1 MRCWKMRCWPIWRCW
16 GPKHIPVEWIEIS
29 ESSLEIDT
37 WDTFQLSA
45 RVLPHNASN
54 QKIIWTSSDST
65 IADVNNGL
73 VMWLWDWGVAT
84 ITATSEEWG
93 YSATCEVTVNWSYD

>member
-1 MRCWKMRCWPIWRCW
+1 MRCWRMRCWPMWRCW

-29 ESSLEIDT
+29 ESSIEINV
-37 WDTFQLSA
+37 WESFQLSA

-54 QKIIWTSSDST
+54 QKIIRTSSNES
-65 IADVNNGL
+65 AAGVNNGL
-73 VMWLWDWGVAT
+73 VMGTWIWWDTT

-93 YSATCEVTVNWSYD
+93 YTATCEVIVNWFYV

>member
-1 MRCWKMRCWPIWRCW
+1 MRCWKMRCWAIRRCW
-16 GPKHIPVEWIEIS
+16 GPKHIAVEWIEIS
-29 ESSLEIDT
+29 ESSIEINS
-37 WDTFQLSA
+37 WDAFQLSA

-54 QKIIWTSSDST
+54 QKIIWASSNESV
-65 IADVNNGL
+65 AKVNNG
-73 VMWLWDWGVAT
+73 VVTWLWSWWVAT